1 MPTAQGLSAPSFEKS
16 QKDLRMLRPE
26 QFEIN
31 EAWIAFRIN
40 AAPIQTAVDGDF
52 NGIALMDAASC
63 FLLAHVLI
71 PVTAAEPT
79 RAEFH
84 RLLMDAKQH
93 KQQLPV
99 TLFVPREDV
108 AEQVTLEATDQGIE
122 VVRIPESELIV
133 FIGEARQAFA
143 EHFD

>member
-1 MPTAQGLSAPSFEKS
+1 
-16 QKDLRMLRPE
+16 
-26 QFEIN
+26 
-31 EAWIAFRIN
+31 
-40 AAPIQTAVDGDF
+40 
-52 NGIALMDAASC
+52 
-63 FLLAHVLI
+63 
-71 PVTAAEPT
+71 
-79 RAEFH
+79 
-84 RLLMDAKQH
+84 MDAKQH